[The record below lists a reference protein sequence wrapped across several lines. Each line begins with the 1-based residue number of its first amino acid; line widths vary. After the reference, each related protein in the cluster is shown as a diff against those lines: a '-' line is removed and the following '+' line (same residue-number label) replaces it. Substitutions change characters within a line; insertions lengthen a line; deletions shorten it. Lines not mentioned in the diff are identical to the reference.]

1 MLSDVERYSI
11 SFISNFGTIFH
22 KWGQLTEITYEY
34 LDSLK
39 YVNEIKREIALPAV
53 SPDVVAIVGPRRSGK
68 TFLMLKTASDMLK
81 NNKQVIYVP
90 FDEPSLRKIPVRKF
104 AELVR
109 KEYPEGRVNLF
120 LDEIQEWKDWDLNL
134 RWLHDVKDFTIFIS
148 GSSSSLQSSEIST
161 RLRGRYT
168 SKLIMPL
175 SFREISNVSLKT
187 FREKGQV
194 QKVFEEYVKWGGFPE
209 VWVYKSREKIVSLLE
224 TIFYRDLVERFRIR
238 NMAEFQS
245 VFYFVL
251 SNYSNSFTWNSLRK
265 FMETLDIKID
275 TKTLINYIGYMN
287 RAFLTFTLQRFS
299 YSEREKAVSPK
310 KIYVIDLAFSN
321 LFEKPLDLGRKME
334 NLVFIELLR
343 RLQNRIS
350 QVFYHTTK
358 SGEEVDFIVKT
369 GGRIEQIV
377 EVCYEIDEDHVKKVL
392 KASEELNCRN
402 LLCITRD
409 QEGRTKVRG
418 VEIRYMP
425 IWKWLLGTHTQGS

>member
-1 MLSDVERYSI
+1 M
-11 SFISNFGTIFH
+11 
-22 KWGQLTEITYEY
+22 GQLIEITYEY

-39 YVNEIKREIALPAV
+39 YVNEVKREIALPTV
-53 SPDVVAIVGPRRSGK
+53 SPDVVAIVGPRRVGK
-68 TFLMLKTASDMLK
+68 TFLMLKTANDMLK
-81 NNKQVIYVP
+81 DGKQVIYVP

-109 KEYPEGRVNLF
+109 KEYPEGRVNLL
-120 LDEIQEWKDWDLNL
+120 LDEIQEWRDWDFNL
-134 RWLHDVKDFTIFIS
+134 RWLHDVKDFTIFVS
-148 GSSSSLQSSEIST
+148 GSSSSLQSSEIPT
-161 RLRGRYT
+161 RLRGRCA
-168 SKLIMPL
+168 SKLVMPL

-187 FREKGQV
+187 FREKGLV
-194 QKVFEEYVKWGGFPE
+194 QRTFEEYLKWGGFPE
-209 VWVYKSREKIVSLLE
+209 VWVYKSRDKIVSLLE
-224 TIFYRDLVERFRIR
+224 TIFYRDLIERFRIR

-245 VFYFVL
+245 VFHFVL

-275 TKTLINYIGYMN
+275 TKTLINYISYMN
-287 RAFLTFTLQRFS
+287 QAFIIFILQRFS
-299 YSEREKAVSPK
+299 YSEREKAFSPK

-321 LFEKPLDLGRKME
+321 LFEKPLDIGKKME

-350 QVFYHTTK
+350 QVFYHMTK
-358 SGEEVDFIVKT
+358 DGEEVDFIVKT
-369 GGRIEQIV
+369 GGRVEQII

-392 KASEELNCRN
+392 RASEELKCKN

-409 QEGRTKVRG
+409 QEGKTKVRG

-425 IWKWLLGTHTQGS
+425 IWKWLFGIHEPGS